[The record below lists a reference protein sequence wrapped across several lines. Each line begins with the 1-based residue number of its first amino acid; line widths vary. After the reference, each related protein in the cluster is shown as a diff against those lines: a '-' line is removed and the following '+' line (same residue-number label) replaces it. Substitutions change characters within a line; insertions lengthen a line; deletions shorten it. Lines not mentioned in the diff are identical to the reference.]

1 MQMNEINSRLRL
13 SHILHSSIITSL
25 NLIFQVLGN
34 KVMLAK
40 HLTNTSWKLISWL
53 SHTLNLNKSISFQ
66 HQYAFWYQR
75 HVPTIPLPKASN
87 TRSAKTKKKTEGKK
101 KRRRYMIELVWV
113 GQICESHSLA
123 VLYHFLSNLLN

>member
-40 HLTNTSWKLISWL
+40 HLTNTS
-53 SHTLNLNKSISFQ
+53 
-66 HQYAFWYQR
+66 
-75 HVPTIPLPKASN
+75 
-87 TRSAKTKKKTEGKK
+87 
-101 KRRRYMIELVWV
+101 
-113 GQICESHSLA
+113 
-123 VLYHFLSNLLN
+123 